1 MVTQVKKNEYIRVF
15 AKVGDWYV
23 IQTEGDYIGA
33 VSKNYV
39 KAIYPDGT
47 TGSSGSTNNT
57 QETDSG
63 LTTDEL
69 ETFKLINEQR
79 TAAGLAALQIDNEL
93 QNVARIKANEMVEK
107 NYFSHTSET
116 YGSPFDMI
124 KSFGIT
130 YKTAGENIAGNSSNS
145 GAVNAWMNSEG
156 HKANIL
162 NNSYNY
168 TGLAVV
174 KSPKYGKIYVQ
185 MFIREVIENEENNNM
200 LNNVN

>member
-15 AKVGDWYV
+15 AKVGNWYV
-23 IQTEGDYIGA
+23 IQTDNDYIGA
-33 VSKNYV
+33 VSKVYV
-39 KAIYPDGT
+39 KAIYP
-47 TGSSGSTNNT
+47 SSNNT
-57 QETDSG
+57 GDSQSGNNQEENSQNGNGQNQEDTGLTIDEQET
-63 LTTDEL
+63 LN
-69 ETFKLINEQR
+69 LINEQR
-79 TAAGLAALQIDNEL
+79 TAAGLPALQIDAEL
-93 QNVARIKANEMVEK
+93 QNVARLKANDMVDN
-107 NYFSHTSET
+107 NYFSHTSPT

-124 KSFGIT
+124 KSFGIS

-174 KSPKYGKIYVQ
+174 HSPKYGKLYVQ
-185 MFIREVIENEENNNM
+185 LFIGK
-200 LNNVN
+200 